1 MSLALGVRNDGHT
14 TWPALGATAHGL
26 VTLGY
31 RWRDTA
37 GDVAA
42 RADAGRIPW
51 DLAPGE
57 EVVGHVVL
65 APPPRDVRPERLE
78 IGLVQD
84 GRWFDDPIVRCFDA
98 SGAGIG
104 CPG

>member
-1 MSLALGVRNDGHT
+1 
-14 TWPALGATAHGL
+14 L

-31 RWRDTA
+31 RWRDAAA
-37 GDVAA
+37 GVVS
-42 RADAGRIPW
+42 RPDAGRVLW

-57 EVVGHVVL
+57 QVVGRVVV
-65 APPPRDVRPERLE
+65 APPPRDLHPARLE